1 MDNINSNHSTPPGLT
16 NIDESSPPVRFSRK
30 LWEENK
36 MVWHIAGP
44 SILISIFQYSLAF
57 VTQTLVGHI
66 GTLQLAAVSI
76 QNLVISGIGFGIM
89 LGMGSALET
98 LCGQAYGAGKM
109 RMLGIYLQRS
119 WLITLGAA
127 IPLTLVSIFA
137 TPLLLLL
144 RQNRDIAELAG
155 TYSIWMIPQ
164 LYMYALD
171 VPIQKFLQAQSKVGA
186 MAWIS
191 FGVLAFHVPSS
202 WFCIEKWGLAGAAA
216 SLNLSWVLV
225 VILQYAYIASGRCKD
240 SWSGFSWL
248 AFSDLLGFL
257 WLSLASAVMMCLE
270 YWNYMVLIILAGLL
284 KHAEIKVG
292 AVSICMNI
300 EGWIFMIP
308 LGFMAAVSV
317 RVSNELGAG
326 NAAAAKFSVWVT
338 VSISLVT
345 QTTFVLLILI
355 TRNSFPKL
363 FTNDKAVMEQVSALA
378 LFLCISIFLG
388 SIQPIL
394 SGMAVGAGWQGVVA
408 YVNIASYY
416 IIGLPLGIYMGLVL
430 HWGVVGLWGGV
441 IVGVGVQTIIL
452 LIMAWRT
459 DWDKEIRLSKERITD
474 AVGSDE
480 EDSSVH

>member
-1 MDNINSNHSTPPGLT
+1 MDNINSNHSTPLIK
-16 NIDESSPPVRFSRK
+16 NLEKNPPVTFFRK

-44 SILISIFQYSLAF
+44 SILISIFQYSYAS

-66 GTLQLAAVSI
+66 GTLELAAVGI
-76 QNLVISGIGFGIM
+76 QNLVVSGIGYGIM

-119 WLITLGAA
+119 WLILLGTA

-144 RQNRDIAELAG
+144 GQDRDIAKLAG
-155 TYSIWMIPQ
+155 TFSIWMIPT
-164 LYMYALD
+164 LYMYALNF
-171 VPIQKFLQAQSKVGA
+171 PIQKFLQAQSKVGV

-191 FGVLAFHVPSS
+191 FGVLAFHIPFS
-202 WFCIEKWGLAGAAA
+202 WFCIMKWRLAGAAG

-225 VILQYAYIASGRCKD
+225 VILQYVYIVSGCCKD

-248 AFSDLLGFL
+248 AFSDLLGFF
-257 WLSLASAVMMCLE
+257 WLSLSSAVMLCLE
-270 YWNYMVLIILAGLL
+270 YWNYMVLIVLAGLL
-284 KHAEIKVG
+284 KNAEVKVD
-292 AVSICMNI
+292 AASICMNI

-308 LGFMAAVSV
+308 LGFLAAVSV

-338 VSISLVT
+338 VSTSLVT
-345 QTTFVLLILI
+345 QTSFGLLILI

-363 FTNDKAVMEQVSALA
+363 FTNDVAVMKQVSALA
-378 LFLCISIFLG
+378 VILCISTFLY

-394 SGMAVGAGWQGVVA
+394 SGMAIGAGWQGLVA
-408 YVNIASYY
+408 YINTAVFCL
-416 IIGLPLGIYMGLVL
+416 IGLPAGVYMGLIL
-430 HWGVVGLWGGV
+430 DWGLEGLWGGV
-441 IVGVGVQTIIL
+441 IVGVGLQTIIL
-452 LIMAWRT
+452 LIMAWCT
-459 DWDKEIRLSKERITD
+459 DWDKEIQLSKDRISG
-474 AVGSDE
+474 AVGLDE
-480 EDSSVH
+480 EDTSFH